1 MRPSLNR
8 VGMELLFVPV
18 PEALRSST
26 KPVIDVLGSRG
37 GQALAS
43 AFVLAAIA
51 WGGGTSVIA
60 AVAAFA
66 CLVWMGVALGLRP
79 RYLDTFRAALREG
92 RLEDGS
98 GLPALDMNSL
108 EALLSGLNSRSDGE
122 VLASL
127 ELLAGQGRA
136 RVVPALLLHHPS
148 RAVVLRA
155 LTLLSQ
161 ARRVDWLPV
170 GDRLLESRDP
180 EIRSAALRAR
190 TTVEPDESVL
200 RRALED
206 PSPLVRATA
215 FVGLI
220 GSGWDSEEIRRG
232 LQDLAA
238 SPSLATRVAL
248 AQAIE
253 HQPAPAFEG
262 LLVRLAQSRDERL
275 ATHVARAMAGVRS
288 PAFLPTLLDWLS
300 VRGVRDAA
308 REALLAHGDEA
319 LRALDTALGDYS
331 SPALIREHI
340 PRTISLFPPERAV
353 AVLQRHLALEREGR
367 VRFKILRG
375 LGRIATDHPEV
386 PLDDALVREAA
397 ARTVAAAAE
406 ALRFRVR
413 LVQGAQQV
421 PARATPAHLLLVTL
435 LKDKEG
441 HRIER
446 FFRLLQLRLRKEDVR
461 SIHRGLRNTDRRV
474 RAASRELLQNL
485 LDEPLRGAVMALV
498 DDLPDEQR
506 LPRIPWEPGA
516 NDGDYGALLARMMDA
531 GSSSLRSLAAFHA
544 AELGL
549 ADDDAGVTETPR
561 PALTRENTD
570 GR

>member
-1 MRPSLNR
+1 
-8 VGMELLFVPV
+8 
-18 PEALRSST
+18 
-26 KPVIDVLGSRG
+26 
-37 GQALAS
+37 
-43 AFVLAAIA
+43 
-51 WGGGTSVIA
+51 
-60 AVAAFA
+60 
-66 CLVWMGVALGLRP
+66 
-79 RYLDTFRAALREG
+79 
-92 RLEDGS
+92 
-98 GLPALDMNSL
+98 MNSL

-136 RVVPALLLHHPS
+136 RVVPALVLHHPS

-253 HQPAPAFEG
+253 HQPAPAFGG

-288 PAFLPTLLDWLS
+288 PAFVPTLLDWLG

-331 SPALIREHI
+331 SPAHVREHI

-375 LGRIATDHPEV
+375 LGRIAADHPEV

-413 LVQGAQQV
+413 LVQGARQV
-421 PARATPAHLLLVTL
+421 PARATPAHVLLVTL
-435 LKDKEG
+435 LQDKEA

-485 LDEPLRGAVMALV
+485 LDEPVRAAVMALV

-506 LPRIPWEPGA
+506 LARIPWEPGA
-516 NDGDYGALLARMMDA
+516 DDRDYGALLARMMDA
-531 GSSSLRSLAAFHA
+531 GSSSLHSLAAFHA

-549 ADDDAGVTETPR
+549 ADVAAGATETPG
-561 PALTRENTD
+561 PALTRENID